1 MLKVKYLNRIGMENH
16 SKREL
21 EEKLKNLKKEKKDIE
36 CKYNIQISQDEILIS
51 FMNHLNILLKG

>member
-1 MLKVKYLNRIGMENH
+1 MENH

-21 EEKLKNLKKEKKDIE
+21 KEKLKNLKKEKKDIE